1 MIQKMSASISALVKS
16 LRWLHKPQDLEG
28 VIDSIHEANILRRCT
43 SGENSTQS
51 HVEERLAQSQFV
63 KLRPT
68 VLDGL
73 RILVQLLLDVL

>member
-1 MIQKMSASISALVKS
+1 MIQKMPASISALVKS
-16 LRWLHKPQDLEG
+16 LRWFHKPQDLEG
-28 VIDSIHEANILRRCT
+28 VIDSIHEADIFWRCT

-51 HVEERLAQSQFV
+51 HVEEHLAQSQFV
-63 KLRPT
+63 KLHPT